1 MSTSGSNAVLLKV
14 VKSSNTIKRVT
25 MKDSDQQQPSQK
37 WQELQAKFRALCD
50 EQEKIYQPQ
59 FEAIFTALYEI
70 DEGQRA
76 IYNTNGWNMGQPL
89 PGKADEGLI
98 AKAINK
104 AGFAKKKTIAEGFL
118 RYANTVIEGKRLQV
132 EMALQNAKE
141 LTPPQPAVVAGW
153 VFKPFA
159 NIIAPVELH
168 STINKV
174 VADEALK
181 GAFDSTTGI
190 ADESI
195 DVLLDEL
202 MMAEAYNIPCSLTHY
217 TEELKRYNVILGQN
231 SFFDRDCTRLLLAT
245 LKEAVLSLKEYT
257 DKPNRLKKA
266 IADIVKR
273 FDDVKVW
280 GIFFQI
286 LVLQGLV
293 DPVERLDI
301 NEGDTGF
308 DEAQAFLNWVFEM
321 LVEKEYHFT
330 CVSSMT
336 YGDGDL
342 LRLQPLCEYLMTT
355 TAGKAVQEYIKQPQK
370 HRATAA
376 EPTSTNQPQPLTR
389 HYNSTLTDERL
400 KKIFDSLTDN
410 NYLPAD
416 SGLAAWLWIC
426 TGRGENVPTEPLKW
440 IGRQNTLAEFAAWIC
455 GEKNPTDWETTAA
468 CFILSNGSK
477 PNIKAMKQHKIAEK
491 EKTKLLNLLKTAAQQ
506 KEK

>member
-1 MSTSGSNAVLLKV
+1 
-14 VKSSNTIKRVT
+14 

-89 PGKADEGLI
+89 PDKADEGLI

-202 MMAEAYNIPCSLTHY
+202 MMAEAFNIPCSLTHY

-286 LVLQGLV
+286 LVLQGLC
-293 DPVERLDI
+293 DMLERLDI
-301 NEGDTGF
+301 NEGESGY
-308 DEAQAFLNWVFEM
+308 DEAQAFYKWLIEELCKKGWWFA
-321 LVEKEYHFT
+321 
-330 CVSSMT
+330 CVSSIA

-342 LRLQPLCEYLMTT
+342 LRLEPLCAYLMST
-355 TAGKAVQEYIKQPQK
+355 TAGQLVQKSLKEPQQ
-370 HRATAA
+370 
-376 EPTSTNQPQPLTR
+376 EPQRQPLKSFNGNRTEQQ
-389 HYNSTLTDERL
+389 YTDIFNGL
-400 KKIFDSLTDN
+400 KGG
-410 NYLPAD
+410 YLPAD
-416 SGLAAWLWIC
+416 GNLQGWLWVC
-426 TGRGENVPTEPLKW
+426 AGTMGTQPTEPLKW
-440 IGRQNTLAEFAAWIC
+440 FGTPTELALMVGYVFGTKWAVTEADFLYKSDS
-455 GEKNPTDWETTAA
+455 GEWKQPTQGYLSKQWKNST
-468 CFILSNGSK
+468 
-477 PNIKAMKQHKIAEK
+477 IKG
-491 EKTKLLNLLKTAAQQ
+491 TKLEEILLPILNNV
-506 KEK
+506 EGNE

>member
-1 MSTSGSNAVLLKV
+1 
-14 VKSSNTIKRVT
+14 
-25 MKDSDQQQPSQK
+25 MKDSNQQQPSQQ
-37 WQELQAKFRALCD
+37 WLDLQAKFKALCD
-50 EQEKIYQPQ
+50 EQEKIHQPQ
-59 FEAIFTALYEI
+59 FEAIFTALYGI

-76 IYNTNGWNMGQPL
+76 IYNTNGWYMGQPL
-89 PGKADEGLI
+89 PDKADEGLI
-98 AKAINK
+98 TQAINK
-104 AGFAKKKTIAEGFL
+104 AGFAKKKAIAEGFL

-141 LTPPQPAVVAGW
+141 LTPPQPPVVAGW
-153 VFKPFA
+153 VFKPFV

-168 STINKV
+168 SIINKV

-181 GAFDSTTGI
+181 GVFDSTTDI

-202 MMAEAYNIPCSLTHY
+202 MMAEAFNIPCSLTHY

-257 DKPNRLKKA
+257 DQPNRLKKA

-293 DPVERLDI
+293 DLLERLDI
-301 NEGDTGF
+301 NEGGAGF

-321 LVEKEYHFT
+321 QVEKEYYFA
-330 CVSSMT
+330 CVSSIA
-336 YGDGDL
+336 YGDDDL

-355 TAGKAVQEYIKQPQK
+355 TAGKAVQECIKEPQR
-370 HRATAA
+370 HNDT
-376 EPTSTNQPQPLTR
+376 EGSTPTPQPLTR
-389 HYNSTLTDERL
+389 HYNSTLTDEQLTR
-400 KKIFDSLTDN
+400 IFSTLTDN
-410 NYLPAD
+410 GYLAAD
-416 SGLAAWLWIC
+416 SVLWGWLWIC
-426 TGRGENVPTEPLKW
+426 TGRGEKVATEPLKW
-440 IGRQNTLAEFAAWIC
+440 IGRQNTLAEFANWIC
-455 GEKNPTDWETTAA
+455 GSNNTTDWETTAA
-468 CFILSNGSK
+468 CFVLSTGSK
-477 PNIKAMKQHKIAEK
+477 PNINAMKQHKIAEK

>member
-1 MSTSGSNAVLLKV
+1 
-14 VKSSNTIKRVT
+14 

-89 PGKADEGLI
+89 PDKADEGLI

-202 MMAEAYNIPCSLTHY
+202 MMAEAFNIPCSLTHY

-257 DKPNRLKKA
+257 DKPNRLKIA
-266 IADIVKR
+266 IANIVKR

-286 LVLQGLV
+286 LVLQGLC
-293 DPVERLDI
+293 DMLERLDI
-301 NEGDTGF
+301 NEGESGY
-308 DEAQAFLNWVFEM
+308 DEAQAFYNWLIEELCKKGWWFA
-321 LVEKEYHFT
+321 
-330 CVSSMT
+330 CVSSIA

-342 LRLQPLCEYLMTT
+342 LRLKPLCEYLMTT
-355 TAGKAVQEYIKQPQK
+355 KAGQITQQIVTKPQQN
-370 HRATAA
+370 RSDTAA
-376 EPTSTNQPQPLTR
+376 QGSDQQPLTR
-389 HYNSTLTDERL
+389 HFKSKLTEAQLKAVFYKLTDKE
-400 KKIFDSLTDN
+400 
-410 NYLPAD
+410 YLAAD
-416 SGLAAWLWIC
+416 SELWAWLWIC
-426 TGRGENVPTEPLKW
+426 TGKGDDVPTEPLKW
-440 IGRQNTLAEFAAWIC
+440 TGKQNTLAEFANWLC
-455 GEKNPTDWETTAA
+455 GEKNVTDWETTAA
-468 CFILSNGSK
+468 CFLIVEKTGNLKK
-477 PNIKAMKQHKIAEK
+477 PNIDAMKQHNIAEK
-491 EKTKLLNLLKTAAQQ
+491 EKKKLLNLLKTAAQ
-506 KEK
+506 

>member
-1 MSTSGSNAVLLKV
+1 
-14 VKSSNTIKRVT
+14 
-25 MKDSDQQQPSQK
+25 MKDSNRQQPSQQ
-37 WQELQAKFRALCD
+37 WQELQAKFKALCD

-70 DEGQRA
+70 EEGQRA
-76 IYNTNGWNMGQPL
+76 IFNTNGWNMGQPL
-89 PGKADEGLI
+89 PDKADEGLI
-98 AKAINK
+98 TQAINK
-104 AGFAKKKTIAEGFL
+104 AGFAKKKAIAEGFL

-141 LTPPQPAVVAGW
+141 LIPPQPPVVAGW

-181 GAFDSTTGI
+181 GVFDSTTDI

-202 MMAEAYNIPCSLTHY
+202 MMAEAFNIPCSLTHY

-257 DKPNRLKKA
+257 DQPNRLKKA

-286 LVLQGLV
+286 LVLQGLC
-293 DPVERLDI
+293 DMLERLDI
-301 NEGDTGF
+301 NEGESGY
-308 DEAQAFLNWVFEM
+308 DEAQAFYNWLIEELCKKGRWFA
-321 LVEKEYHFT
+321 
-330 CVSSMT
+330 CVSSMA

-342 LRLQPLCEYLMTT
+342 LRLEPLCAYLMST
-355 TAGKAVQEYIKQPQK
+355 TAGQLVQKQLKEPQ
-370 HRATAA
+370 RQ
-376 EPTSTNQPQPLTR
+376 PTGGSNGQPLTR
-389 HYNSTLTDERL
+389 HFNNTMSEAELSVRFYNLTNEG
-400 KKIFDSLTDN
+400 
-410 NYLPAD
+410 YLPAD
-416 SGLAAWLWIC
+416 GDLQGWLWVC
-426 TGRGENVPTEPLKW
+426 TGKNGTHPTEPLKW
-440 IGRQNTLAEFAAWIC
+440 EKEQNKLYVLVEWIC
-455 GEKNPTDWETTAA
+455 GNYRKTADWKTTELCFVCKDFETGNYVIPNTDA
-468 CFILSNGSK
+468 I
-477 PNIKAMKQHKIAEK
+477 KQHKISDDEEK
-491 EKTKLLNLLKTAAQQ
+491 ELRNLLVSDTVRK
-506 KEK
+506 KK